1 MQHNIL
7 YEVDLSDCILQMFI
21 RGSEQ
26 SLYLIELSGLTEF
39 SDVFKGFKGLPSR
52 VFWNLF
58 KNILPFVKV
67 DVTHALIV

>member
-1 MQHNIL
+1 M
-7 YEVDLSDCILQMFI
+7 
-21 RGSEQ
+21 
-26 SLYLIELSGLTEF
+26 ELSGLTEF